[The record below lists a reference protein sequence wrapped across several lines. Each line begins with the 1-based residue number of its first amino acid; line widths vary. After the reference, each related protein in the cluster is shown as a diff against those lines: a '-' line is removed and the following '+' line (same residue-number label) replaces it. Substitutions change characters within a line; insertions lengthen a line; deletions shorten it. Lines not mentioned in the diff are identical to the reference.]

1 MGVFPILGICLAVLI
16 GAPLVFLLL
25 SRRSPRGSV
34 PGGPSAAGPAGSDP
48 KARAAARRIAQNPRD
63 ARALLA
69 LAEAAYRAGDWE
81 TSRQRY
87 RALLDLSAAE
97 PDLDETEISMRHG
110 MAAFRAGAL
119 DEAGKSLEFARMK
132 REFTFEPSF
141 TLGLLEAKRG
151 NLDKAAGYLHRA
163 HQADPDSLP
172 ATKQLGEALFGLG
185 HYRDSIALLVRASEQ
200 LPDDKVL
207 LFRIGRAY
215 AETDR
220 ADEAAKIF
228 SRLRTDPSLGPRAAL
243 LSAQYQVERRQYDRA
258 IEDLELG
265 LRHPGADRKTTLELK
280 YRLGG
285 AWLRK
290 GDIAKALVSW
300 KEVADAEP
308 SYRDVP
314 DLLARYRE
322 IGSNPRLR
330 AYLLAPVSEFV
341 TLCRR
346 LAAQVYPRSR
356 AKIVSVSLRKSE
368 YLDIA
373 AEVDAGSW
381 KDTVLFRFVRASG
394 VIGEPPLHD
403 MYERTRDLKAGR
415 GVCIAP
421 ASYSPAAKSFVEG
434 RVLELLDKQ
443 ALLRLLSKIQWGGA

>member
-1 MGVFPILGICLAVLI
+1 
-16 GAPLVFLLL
+16 
-25 SRRSPRGSV
+25 
-34 PGGPSAAGPAGSDP
+34 
-48 KARAAARRIAQNPRD
+48 
-63 ARALLA
+63 
-69 LAEAAYRAGDWE
+69 
-81 TSRQRY
+81 
-87 RALLDLSAAE
+87 
-97 PDLDETEISMRHG
+97 MRHG

-119 DEAGKSLEFARMK
+119 DEAKKSLEFARTK
-132 REFTFEPSF
+132 REFTFEPSY
-141 TLGLLEAKRG
+141 TLGCLEAKRG
-151 NLDKAAGYLHRA
+151 NLDRAAGYFNRA

-172 ATKQLGEALFGLG
+172 ATRQLGEALFGLG
-185 HYRDSIALLVRASEQ
+185 HYHDAVPLLSRAYEQ
-200 LPDDKVL
+200 LPDDRVL

-215 AETDR
+215 AETGRGED
-220 ADEAAKIF
+220 AAKIF
-228 SRLRTDPSLGPRAAL
+228 SRLRTDPALGPRAAL
-243 LSAQYQVERRQYDRA
+243 LSAQYQVEKRQYDRA
-258 IEDLELG
+258 IEDLEIG
-265 LRHPGADRKTTLELK
+265 LRHPGADRKTVLELK

-290 GDIAKALVSW
+290 GDIPRALDSW
-300 KEVADAEP
+300 KQIADVEP

-346 LAAQVYPRSR
+346 LAAQVYPRTR
-356 AKIVSVSLRKSE
+356 VKIVSVSLRQSE

-403 MYERTRDLKAGR
+403 MYQRTRDVKAGR
-415 GVCIAP
+415 GVCVAP

-443 ALLRLLSKIQWGGA
+443 ALLKLLSRVQWGGA